1 MNCLLRQGLTSPL
14 ALLCAAS
21 CLAPAPALAFDP
33 KAVPDGLVYNGTLIP
48 DQLWTPLVLV
58 ENGEMRDPFL
68 EVKQGGLDRLRGEGK
83 TSYLMARSA
92 FLMGCST
99 DASLASVVPIIAT
112 VPTPFV
118 YEFAGNACPN
128 QLESALHSLV
138 APPGE
143 RGSNSFPTYLAVP
156 WRDQPVTWVFSVPGM
171 LAGGLTPVVPRT
183 REELGAQ
190 PVPVAGVV
198 SRVHFVPLPIVSIN
212 YLRLSAEGKRPKR
225 TFGANLGEVFHR
237 SHELALSDAL
247 LTKIRPLIEAQLKPR
262 YLPRL
267 EAALAG
273 RFGGVARR
281 YVELGLVQGI
291 DVDNS
296 KAYDYVGVIRFGL
309 ETKAGPERWVDV
321 LWCWRSGAG
330 DGPDSLRVLRTSE
343 EALYAAENRYFS
355 EQHPADRAPTLV
367 LSGFADLDMDKR
379 MEIISALVRPAALAV
394 PRSGMPGETQTLWLR
409 DSAIHAWEPDG
420 SAAGRWQEVYRT
432 VPHEARML
440 SMQAKDYRILW
451 FGRQ

>member
-1 MNCLLRQGLTSPL
+1 MKQLPLLACRL
-14 ALLCAAS
+14 ALLSAAS
-21 CLAPAPALAFDP
+21 CLLPVPALAFDP

-58 ENGEMRDPFL
+58 EGGQLRDPFL
-68 EVKQGGLDRLRGEGK
+68 EVKQRGLERLRGEGK
-83 TSYLMARSA
+83 TSHLRATHAM
-92 FLMGCST
+92 LLGCPT
-99 DASLASVVPIIAT
+99 ETKLAT
-112 VPTPFV
+112 VEPTIAAVPSAFV
-118 YEFAGNACPN
+118 YEFAGQGCPGR
-128 QLESALHSLV
+128 LAVALNSLT

-143 RGSNSFPTYLAVP
+143 RGHNSFPTYLVVP
-156 WRDQPVTWVFSVPGM
+156 MRDQPPTWIFSVPGM
-171 LAGGLTPVVPRT
+171 LTGGLTPVIPRT
-183 REELGAQ
+183 REDLGAQ
-190 PVPVAGVV
+190 PGPVAGVV
-198 SRVHFVPLPIVSIN
+198 SRVHFVPLPIVSID
-212 YLRLSAEGKRPKR
+212 YLSLSMEGKRPR
-225 TFGANLGEVFHR
+225 RSYGVNLGEVRHR
-237 SHELALSDAL
+237 GDEVVMSDDLLA
-247 LTKIRPLIEAQLKPR
+247 KIRPLIETQLKPR

-273 RFGGVARR
+273 RLGGVSRR

-309 ETKAGPERWVDV
+309 DTKAGPARWVDV

-330 DGPDSLRVLRTSE
+330 DGPDALRVLRTSE
-343 EALYAAENRYFS
+343 EALYAAENGYFS
-355 EQHPADRAPTLV
+355 ELNPADVAPTLV
-367 LSGFADLDMDKR
+367 VSGFADLDMDKR
-379 MEIISALVRPAALAV
+379 MEVISALLRPAAQSV

-440 SMQAKDYRILW
+440 SMEAKDYSIQW
-451 FGRQ
+451 FGRK